1 MEDLR
6 IQKMASGRRR
16 DRGLACSAGNNDSC
30 PWRLC
35 RYGGAVEIRPMTPA
49 DVPAAERLS
58 DEAFYEADLRMLPR
72 EAAEPTR
79 RSADR
84 SRAWIGRTLR
94 FLDTDAAGCWVAA
107 DDSGLLGFATSVTR
121 ERLWILSTFT
131 VRPGMQ
137 GKGIGRELLARAQQ
151 HGAGCD
157 QGLLAASDDQQ
168 ALRRYHV
175 AGFTLYPQ
183 MLFDGVVDR
192 SLLPAVHGLREGTA
206 DDLGWMDDLDREL
219 RGGPHGPDHAA
230 LADSG
235 RLVVTSARD
244 GYAYCAPARPILVA
258 ARDEPTATRLL
269 WECLAGI
276 AGQVAIPH
284 VTSFNMWAADVALRA
299 RLALRHEGFLGVRAM
314 APPAPYLHNG
324 PLL

>member
-1 MEDLR
+1 M
-6 IQKMASGRRR
+6 
-16 DRGLACSAGNNDSC
+16 
-30 PWRLC
+30 P
-35 RYGGAVEIRPMTPA
+35 YGGAVEIRPMTGD
-49 DVPAAERLS
+49 DVPAAEELS
-58 DEAFYEADLRMLPR
+58 DEAFYQADLACLPR
-72 EAAEPTR
+72 NAPAPQR
-79 RSADR
+79 RSAKR
-84 SRAWIGRTLR
+84 SRTWIDRTLR
-94 FLDTDAAGCWVAA
+94 LLDTDAAGCWVAA
-107 DDSGLLGFATSVTR
+107 DDSGLLGFATSAAR

-137 GKGIGRELLARAQQ
+137 GRGIGRGLLARAQQ

-157 QGLLAASDDQQ
+157 RALLGSSDDQQ

-183 MLFDGVVDR
+183 MLFEGEVDR
-192 SLLPAVHGLREGTA
+192 SALPATRGLREGTA
-206 DDLGWMDDLDREL
+206 DDQGWMDDLDREL

-235 RLVVTSARD
+235 RLVVSSSRD
-244 GYAYCAPARPILVA
+244 GYAYCAPSRLLLLA
-258 ARDEPTATRLL
+258 ARDERTATRLA

-276 AGQVAIPH
+276 AGQATIPH

-314 APPAPYLHNG
+314 EPPAPYIHNG